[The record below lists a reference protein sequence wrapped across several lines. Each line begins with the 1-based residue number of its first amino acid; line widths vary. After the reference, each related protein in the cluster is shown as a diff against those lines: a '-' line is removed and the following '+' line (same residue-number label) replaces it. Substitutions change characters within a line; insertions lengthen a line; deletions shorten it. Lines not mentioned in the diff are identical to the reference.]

1 MSKFNLLDE
10 KWIRVVDKKSNQVV
24 EVSLEEVFE
33 NAHEFKMLA
42 GEMKTQ
48 DFAILRLLLAVLHTV
63 FSRFNANGE
72 VYEFLE
78 LDEMYRQKNEVDE
91 DDLEE
96 YRDEL
101 METWKTLWE
110 YGQFP
115 KIVVEYLEKWRD
127 HFYLFDEKYPF
138 YQVTKKEMYRH
149 NFLANGKSTENPGE
163 ICGRYMNM
171 LITESKNKLALF
183 SPKTESNKDIL
194 SKEEIA
200 RFLIMLQGYVGGE
213 IDKSTISG
221 RDYTNSKGWL
231 SELGGIYLEGDTLF
245 RTLMLNLN
253 LLQEEDYV
261 LRVER
266 PCWEIDC
273 HEYVE
278 NSFSCII
285 DNISQLYTNL
295 SRAVYINPTK
305 DLVDEFKINTLK
317 LPKIDIENNLEPM
330 TIWRRF
336 EKDNKSIFVPERHDL
351 KKSLWRNFGLLA
363 QKKSETK
370 RPHIIEWREKIEE
383 YVDDN
388 QIIVNSVGMELDNK
402 SNTPKN
408 EVFDRLILKD
418 FLLFDDEEGGWAVRI
433 NDTIV
438 EIKSVI
444 EECYTDYLKNIKE
457 IRRCND
463 IFISKKI
470 EEIYS
475 LIDEPFRNWL
485 FEIDETSKKD
495 ESIFK
500 WRKIFKKILIQ
511 CAQEI
516 LNQSNP
522 RDLKG
527 GIIEDKKKKSIHQKK
542 EIKNVPMAY
551 NAFEYTINKKLG

>member
-10 KWIRVVDKKSNQVV
+10 KWIKVVDKKSNQVV
-24 EVSLEEVFE
+24 EVSLKEVFE
-33 NAHEFKMLA
+33 NAHELKMLA

-48 DFAILRLLLAVLHTV
+48 DFAMLRLLLAVLHTV

-78 LDEMYRQKNEVDE
+78 VDERYRQKEDVSE

-101 METWKTLWE
+101 MDTWKTLWKSGE
-110 YGQFP
+110 FP

-127 HFYLFDEKYPF
+127 RFYLFDEKYPF
-138 YQVTKKEMYRH
+138 YQVTKEEMY
-149 NFLANGKSTENPGE
+149 NNIKEGKNPGE

-213 IDKSTISG
+213 VDKVTISG
-221 RDYTNSKGWL
+221 RDYTKSKGWL

-245 RTLMLNLN
+245 KTLMLNLN

-261 LRVER
+261 LKVER

-278 NSFSCII
+278 NSFSFII
-285 DNISQLYTNL
+285 DNVSQLYTNL
-295 SRAVYINPTK
+295 SRAVYINPPK
-305 DLVDEFKINTLK
+305 DLVDVFKINTLK
-317 LPKIDIENNLEPM
+317 LPKVDIENNLEPM
-330 TIWRRF
+330 TIWKRLK
-336 EKDNKSIFVPERHDL
+336 KDNKNIFVPEQHDL
-351 KKSLWRNFGLLA
+351 KKSLWHNFGLVTES
-363 QKKSETK
+363 KDGTK
-370 RPHIIEWREKIEE
+370 RPYIIDWREKIEE

-388 QIIVNSVGMELDNK
+388 RIIINSVGMELNNK

-418 FLLFDDEEGGWAVRI
+418 FLLFDDEEGGWTVRI
-433 NDTIV
+433 NDIIEET
-438 EIKSVI
+438 KSVI
-444 EECYTDYLKNIKE
+444 EKQYKFFLKDIKE
-457 IRRCND
+457 IRNYSND
-463 IFISKKI
+463 GFVNNKI
-470 EEIYS
+470 EELYS
-475 LIDEPFRNWL
+475 LIDEPFRNWI
-485 FEIDETSKKD
+485 FDIDETSKKD

-511 CAQEI
+511 SAQEI

-527 GIIEDKKKKSIHQKK
+527 IKKEDK
-542 EIKNVPMAY
+542 IKNVPMAY
-551 NAFEYTINKKLG
+551 NTFEVKINSILG